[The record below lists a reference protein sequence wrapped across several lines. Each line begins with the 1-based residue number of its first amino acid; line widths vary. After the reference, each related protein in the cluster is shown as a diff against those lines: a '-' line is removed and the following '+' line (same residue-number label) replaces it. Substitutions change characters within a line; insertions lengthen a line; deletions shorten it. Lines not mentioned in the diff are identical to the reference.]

1 VTHLL
6 NPIGATLVA
15 LLAALVLAG
24 CGDDDSEGEE
34 RSAAEILRALPSG
47 LEYRP
52 VGEAEENTVVRQSMP
67 EEAVEKLEDVE
78 MRRVLRDGEV
88 IGFAMAVV
96 SGPELGEDDVLRGY
110 AEGVGTEPRRVEI
123 GGKDGRLASFQGFEM
138 IVDVKGTEMVVVAA
152 LNETDARDLARPVLL
167 D

>member
-1 VTHLL
+1 VTHLP

-15 LLAALVLAG
+15 LLAALVLAA
-24 CGDDDSEGEE
+24 CGDDTESDE

-52 VGEAEENTVVRQSMP
+52 VNEAYEDRVVRGSMP
-67 EEAVEKLEDVE
+67 EAAVEKLEDVE
-78 MRRVLRDGEV
+78 MRRVLRDGKM
-88 IGFAMAVV
+88 IGFAFAVV
-96 SGPELGEDDVLRGY
+96 SGPELRENDVLRGY

-123 GGKDGRLASFQGFEM
+123 GGKDGRLAPFQGFVM
-138 IVDVKGTEMVVVAA
+138 ILDVKDTEMVVVAA
-152 LNETDARDLARPVLL
+152 LDETDARDLARPVLL

>member
-1 VTHLL
+1 VTHLP

-15 LLAALVLAG
+15 LLAALVLAA
-24 CGDDDSEGEE
+24 CGDEADDEE

-47 LEYRP
+47 LVYRP
-52 VGEAEENTVVRQSMP
+52 VTESEEDTVVRQSMP

-78 MRRVLRDGEV
+78 MRRVVRDGEV

-110 AEGVGTEPRRVEI
+110 AEGVGTEPRRLEI
-123 GGKDGRLASFQGFEM
+123 GGKDGRLASIQGFSM

-152 LNETDARDLARPVLL
+152 LDETDARALARPVLL